1 MTTSIAR
8 SARAAFSL
16 IELLVVIAIISILAS
31 LLIPAIS
38 RTKTAQK
45 IAQARLEMG
54 MLASAISK
62 YETTYG
68 RMPVSKLAVDRAAP
82 AKDDFTYGGAVLSAA
97 LGPGNWI
104 SDNNEVIAILLDLE
118 KYRDGTST
126 INQGHVKN
134 PNHDVSLEAR
144 IADNLTAPGVGPDGI
159 YRDPWGTPYIISFD
173 LNNDDKCRDAFYR
186 LKSVSKATNQTG
198 INGLFNSID
207 PAGNSDHFEHHGT
220 VMIWSAGPDKMIDP
234 TKRANE
240 GVNKDNVLSWK

>member
-1 MTTSIAR
+1 MTTPIAR

-62 YETTYG
+62 YESAYG
-68 RMPVSKLAVDRAAP
+68 RMPVSKRAVDRAAP
-82 AKDDFTYGGAVLSAA
+82 TKDDFTYGGSVLSAA
-97 LGPGNWI
+97 MGPGNWI

-118 KYRDGTST
+118 RYSDGTPT
-126 INQGHVKN
+126 INLGHVKN
-134 PNHDVSLEAR
+134 PNHDVSWNVR
-144 IADNLTAPGVGPDGI
+144 MVDNPSFPGVGPDGI

-186 LKSVSKATNQTG
+186 LQSVSKATNQTG

-207 PAGNSDHFEHHGT
+207 PVGAGDHFEHHGP
-220 VMIWSAGPDKMIDP
+220 VMIWSAGPDKMVDA
-234 TKRANE
+234 TKPANE